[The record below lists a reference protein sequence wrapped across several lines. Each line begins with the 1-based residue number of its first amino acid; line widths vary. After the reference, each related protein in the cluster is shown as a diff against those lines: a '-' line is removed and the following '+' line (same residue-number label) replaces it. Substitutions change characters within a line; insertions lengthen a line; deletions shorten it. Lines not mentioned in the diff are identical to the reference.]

1 MTKIK
6 RKLLKCLLA
15 TSALTLTIFFKLGWF
30 FSKLT
35 RKNSAATFSSK
46 EILIPIVVY
55 FELPF
60 SSLAKSND
68 SQSLEYLEVN
78 WFKVEEGFL
87 VQQENLPIYVSSE
100 GESACCCPFAVDACR
115 GEEVEENF
123 DRGHNFEIFTQ
134 YLEARYHGP
143 TIWMELG
150 KGH

>member
-15 TSALTLTIFFKLGWF
+15 TSAQTLTIFFKLGWF

-68 SQSLEYLEVN
+68 S
-78 WFKVEEGFL
+78 
-87 VQQENLPIYVSSE
+87 
-100 GESACCCPFAVDACR
+100 
-115 GEEVEENF
+115 
-123 DRGHNFEIFTQ
+123 
-134 YLEARYHGP
+134 
-143 TIWMELG
+143 
-150 KGH
+150 